1 MQMILMY
8 AIRFAPLQSHFI
20 VTEKEVGMQE
30 QVIRLVYPPQ
40 LLDVPII
47 NQLIRR
53 YELTVNI
60 LRAQVGPDEGWVDVQ
75 LSGPTA
81 AIEDAMGWLSSQG
94 VDVQSL
100 AP

>member
-1 MQMILMY
+1 MQD
-8 AIRFAPLQSHFI
+8 
-20 VTEKEVGMQE
+20 
-30 QVIRLVYPPQ
+30 QVVRLIYPPQ

-75 LSGPTA
+75 LAGPAA
-81 AIEDAMGWLSSQG
+81 AIEDAMIWLSSQG
-94 VDVQSL
+94 VETQRL
-100 AP
+100 AK

>member
-1 MQMILMY
+1 
-8 AIRFAPLQSHFI
+8 
-20 VTEKEVGMQE
+20 MQE
-30 QVIRLVYPPQ
+30 QVIRLIYPPQ

-60 LRAQVGPDEGWVDVQ
+60 LRAQVNPTEGWVDIQ
-75 LSGPTA
+75 LSGTSA
-81 AIEDAMGWLSSQG
+81 AIENAIDWLSSQG
-94 VDVQSL
+94 IEIQHL

>member
-1 MQMILMY
+1 
-8 AIRFAPLQSHFI
+8 
-20 VTEKEVGMQE
+20 MQE
-30 QVIRLVYPPQ
+30 QVIRLIYPPQ

-60 LRAQVGPDEGWVDVQ
+60 LRAQVGPDEGWVDIQ
-75 LSGPTA
+75 LSGSSA

-94 VDVQSL
+94 VEVQSL

>member
-1 MQMILMY
+1 MQD
-8 AIRFAPLQSHFI
+8 
-20 VTEKEVGMQE
+20 
-30 QVIRLVYPPQ
+30 QVVRLIYPPQ

-75 LSGPTA
+75 LTGPAA
-81 AIEDAMGWLSSQG
+81 AIEDAMTWLSSQG
-94 VDVQSL
+94 VETQRL
-100 AP
+100 AK

>member
-1 MQMILMY
+1 MQ
-8 AIRFAPLQSHFI
+8 
-20 VTEKEVGMQE
+20 K
-30 QVIRLVYPPQ
+30 QVIRLIYPPQ

-60 LRAQVGPDEGWVDVQ
+60 LRAQVGPDKGWVDVQ
-75 LSGPTA
+75 LSGPHA
-81 AIEDAMGWLSSQG
+81 AIEDAMSWLSAQG
-94 VDVQSL
+94 VEVQRL

>member
-1 MQMILMY
+1 M
-8 AIRFAPLQSHFI
+8 
-20 VTEKEVGMQE
+20 EKQTV
-30 QVIRLVYPPQ
+30 RLIYPPH

-75 LSGPTA
+75 LTGTAA
-81 AIEDAMGWLSSQG
+81 AIEDAITWLSSQG
-94 VDVQSL
+94 VQVQRL
-100 AP
+100 AE

>member
-1 MQMILMY
+1 M
-8 AIRFAPLQSHFI
+8 P
-20 VTEKEVGMQE
+20 E
-30 QVIRLVYPPQ
+30 QVVRLIYPPR

-75 LSGPTA
+75 LSGNAA
-81 AIEDAMGWLSSQG
+81 AIEGAMAWLSTQG
-94 VDVQSL
+94 IEVQRIAS
-100 AP
+100 

>member
-1 MQMILMY
+1 
-8 AIRFAPLQSHFI
+8 
-20 VTEKEVGMQE
+20 MQE

-75 LSGPTA
+75 LSGPSA

-94 VDVQSL
+94 VEVQSL